1 MAASTRVSVVPLGAQ
16 HPVLPEPV
24 ALKLSLEEEKVV
36 DVSITVGY
44 CHRGIE
50 KAAELNDF
58 KQNVFLCG
66 RVCGICSHH
75 HTTTYSDVI
84 ETMMKIEVP
93 ERAKLIRTIV
103 AELERLHSHTLI
115 LGLTADAM
123 GYENLFMQTWRD
135 REIVMDLFETI
146 SGNRVHYDINQ
157 IGGVRRDIGYDVV
170 KKIEKGMD
178 QLEERFKILAKSYLD
193 DPTFKKRTKGVG
205 VLSTAEAH
213 TYGVVGPV
221 ARGSDV
227 PEDIRASGD
236 VNYAAYNILHF
247 TPQVEEGGDIYSRT
261 KVRVRET
268 FQSIDLIRQAIGHMR
283 DGPIAARVQGN
294 PNGEALARVEA
305 PRGELFYYAKGNNT
319 KNLDRVKIR
328 TPSYVNIPALKY
340 MILGEEFA
348 AVPVIIAS
356 IDPCLSCTDR

>member
-1 MAASTRVSVVPLGAQ
+1 MASSTRVSVVPLGAR
-16 HPVLPEPV
+16 HPVLPERV
-24 ALKLSLEEEKVV
+24 GLKLTLEEEKVV
-36 DVSITVGY
+36 DVGITLGY

-58 KQNVFLCG
+58 KQNVFLCS

-75 HTTTYSDVI
+75 HATVYSDVI
-84 ETMMKIEVP
+84 ETMMGIKVP
-93 ERAKLIRTIV
+93 DRARLIRTII
-103 AELERLHSHTLI
+103 AELERLHNHLLI

-135 REIVMDLFETI
+135 REIVMGLFEII
-146 SGNRVHYDINQ
+146 SGNRVHYDMNQ
-157 IGGVRRDIGYDVV
+157 IGGTRRDIGYDVV

-178 QLEERFKILAKSYLD
+178 RLEERFEILSNSYLN
-193 DPTFKKRTKGVG
+193 DPTFKKRTIGIG
-205 VLSTAEAH
+205 FLSACEAR
-213 TYGVVGPV
+213 TYGTVGPV

-236 VNYAAYNILHF
+236 PNYAAYDILHF
-247 TPQVEEGGDIYSRT
+247 TPQVEENGDIYSRT

-268 FQSIDLIRQAIGHMR
+268 FQSINLIREAIGYLR

-328 TPSYVNIPALKY
+328 TPSFVNIPALRC
-340 MILGEEFA
+340 MIIGEEFA
-348 AVPVIIAS
+348 NVPVIIAS